1 MKSLLLSLSL
11 VLVCIANAQT
21 KVVTKEKEYL
31 ELQTLKYEIYYGTD
45 NTKYYTYTFMS
56 GYEYPTIKEGFYSYG
71 IFTRLND
78 LTKFYSELSNLENQ
92 EDGLYKLSLVISGLG
107 NIYADKSSEKITLH
121 SENKILK
128 YKTFIMS
135 DIKVDSELLN
145 SMKQ

>member
-1 MKSLLLSLSL
+1 
-11 VLVCIANAQT
+11 
-21 KVVTKEKEYL
+21 
-31 ELQTLKYEIYYGTD
+31 
-45 NTKYYTYTFMS
+45 MS

>member
-11 VLVCIANAQT
+11 VLVSVCYSQT

-31 ELQTLKYEIYYGTD
+31 ELQTLKYEIYYGSD

-56 GYEYPTIKEGFYSYG
+56 GYEYPTIREGYYSYG
-71 IFTRLND
+71 IFTGLSD
-78 LTKFYSELSNLENQ
+78 LTKFYTELSNLETQ
-92 EDGLYKLSLVISGLG
+92 EDGLYKLSLVVSGLG

-121 SENKILK
+121 SEKKILK
-128 YKTFIMS
+128 YKTFTMS

-145 SMKQ
+145 SMQK